1 MNEINPIE
9 IILAIMF
16 FIAVWVLCEM
26 IKSKE
31 L

>member
-16 FIAVWVLCEM
+16 LIAVWVLCEM